1 MRFHIVGTQ
10 EVLISHSG
18 LVLAG
23 ALLQATEL
31 KRRLDRITLDGHG
44 KPAVSHGDNVLAM
57 IGLLCMGK
65 SDFEAINAFEAES
78 DAFFRLA
85 LGLGRVPSEPTL
97 RQRLDLL
104 GVHDVAAIPAA
115 ASRVRTVL
123 LEESAEMIRRHA
135 PKLTACFQDWIPL
148 DVDVSPFDNSHTRKQ
163 GVGWTYKK
171 VDGYAPIFGYLGQEG
186 YLINCQLRPGTQHC
200 QCGTPEFLDATLRLT
215 RRITPARLLVRLDA
229 GNDDVA
235 NVRVLRRKCHGPV
248 DWIIKRNLRKE
259 SLEEWFEEACA
270 HGVSVEGRPGKE
282 VWVGD
287 TWRQRDGKV
296 ERVVVEA
303 IRRTTTAD
311 GQALLVPE
319 LEIHAFWT
327 SLKPSHVT
335 AQQVVALYHDH
346 GTSEQFH
353 SELKTD
359 MDIERLPSGKFATN
373 ARVLECGLVAYNAL
387 RLCGQE
393 SLRQDPKLP
402 PEQRMPVRK
411 RVRRR
416 RLRSVIQ
423 DMVYLA
429 CRLVRHA
436 RRWSLAFWKKN
447 PWRPVWERVYAR
459 FLTGGR
465 RGLIPVPLI
474 TTPSPG

>member
-31 KRRLDRITLDGHG
+31 KRRLDRVKVGGAGQPEI
-44 KPAVSHGDNVLAM
+44 SHGDNVLSM
-57 IGLLCMGK
+57 IGLSCMGK

-78 DAFFRLA
+78 DEFFRLA
-85 LGLGRVPSEPTL
+85 LGLDRVPSEPTL

-104 GVHDVAAIPAA
+104 AARDAA
-115 ASRVRTVL
+115 AGMARESKVRTIL
-123 LEESAEMIRRHA
+123 LEESAQMVRGHA
-135 PKLTACFQDWIPL
+135 PKLTACYQDWIPL
-148 DVDVSPFDNSHTRKQ
+148 DVDVSPFDNSHTRKE
-163 GVGWTYKK
+163 GVSYTYKGM
-171 VDGYAPIFGYLGQEG
+171 DGYAPIFAYLGQEG
-186 YLINCQLRPGTQHC
+186 YLVNAELREGSQHC
-200 QCGTPEFLDATLRLT
+200 QCGTPEFLAETLQLA
-215 RRITPARLLVRLDA
+215 RRITQAKLLVRMDA
-229 GNDDVA
+229 GNDDVE
-235 NVRVLRRKCHGPV
+235 NVRVLRQKCHGPV

-259 SLEEWFEEACA
+259 SLEAWFEEACA
-270 HGVSVEGRPGKE
+270 HGVSVDCRPGKE

-287 TWRQRDGKV
+287 AWRQRAGKL

-303 IRRTTTAD
+303 IRRTTMPD

-319 LEIHAFWT
+319 LETNTFWT
-327 SLKPSHVT
+327 SLKPSKVSSQHV
-335 AQQVVALYHDH
+335 VELYHDH

-359 MDIERLPSGKFATN
+359 LDLERLPSGKFATN
-373 ARVLECGLVAYNAL
+373 ALVLACGLVAYNVL
-387 RLCGQE
+387 RLSGQE
-393 SLRQDPKLP
+393 SLRQDRRLP
-402 PEQRMPVRK
+402 PEEKMPVRK
-411 RVRRR
+411 KVRRR

-423 DMVYLA
+423 DMIYMA

-436 RRWSLAFWKKN
+436 RRWSLAFWKNN

-459 FLTGGR
+459 FLSGGR
-465 RGLIPVPLI
+465 RGLIPVP
-474 TTPSPG
+474 PPG

>member
-1 MRFHIVGTQ
+1 MRFHIVDTR

-31 KRRLDRITLDGHG
+31 KRRLDRVKLEGMGRPEI
-44 KPAVSHGDNVLAM
+44 SHGDNVLSM
-57 IGLLCMGK
+57 IGLLCLGK
-65 SDFEAINAFEAES
+65 SDFEAIHAFEAES
-78 DAFFRLA
+78 DEFFRLA
-85 LGLGRVPSEPTL
+85 LGLDRVPSEPTL

-104 GVHDVAAIPAA
+104 GLHDAASTTPAG
-115 ASRVRTVL
+115 SRVRTLL
-123 LEESAEMIRRHA
+123 LEESAQMIRRHA

-148 DVDVSPFDNSHTRKQ
+148 DSDVSPLDNSGTRKE
-163 GVGWTYKK
+163 GVSCTYKK
-171 VDGYAPIFGYLGQEG
+171 VDGYAPNFAYLGQEG
-186 YLINCQLRPGTQHC
+186 YMINCELRPGSQHC
-200 QCGTPEFLDATLRLT
+200 QCGTPAFLDETLKLA
-215 RRITPARLLVRLDA
+215 RRITQAKLLVRMDA
-229 GNDDVA
+229 GNDDVE

-270 HGVSVEGRPGKE
+270 HGDSVDCRPGKE

-287 TWRQRDGKV
+287 AWRQRDGRV

-303 IRRTTTAD
+303 IRRTTMAD

-319 LEIHAFWT
+319 LEIHTFWT
-327 SLKPSHVT
+327 SLRPSQVT
-335 AQQVVALYHDH
+335 AHQVVELYRDH

-359 MDIERLPSGKFATN
+359 LDLERLPSGKFATN
-373 ARVLECGLVAYNAL
+373 ALVLECGLAAYNVL
-387 RLCGQE
+387 RLSGQE
-393 SLRQDPKLP
+393 SLRQDRKLP
-402 PEQRMPVRK
+402 PEEKMPVRK
-411 RVRRR
+411 KIRRR

-423 DMVYLA
+423 DLIYMA

-436 RRWSLAFWKKN
+436 RRWSLAFWKNN
-447 PWRPVWERVYAR
+447 PWRPVWQRVYER
-459 FLTGGR
+459 FLAAGR
-465 RGLIPVPLI
+465 AGLIPLPL
-474 TTPSPG
+474 TG